1 MQILKDGPLSS
12 FRSQMVA
19 FITMT
24 MLVTATALSFFNQQ
38 LEQRTAS
45 VVDEYIRDITL
56 ATDTVY
62 RSFSSGD
69 YLYDLVNNG
78 TPEGLIIS
86 ERSVIRHLLVVDEQ
100 GLVFDSSDEKDL
112 QRPYQSVLD
121 EMPSRFDRAR
131 GAGGDAGGA
140 AQRSLS
146 FSIETDRGWRQIF
159 IVISMGR
166 LSQVRETGDRIRLVA
181 LLVFGF
187 GLIAV
192 IIAFTLRITRP
203 ITQLG
208 NAARR
213 VTGGEIEFEVP
224 VAGPR
229 EVSRLIT
236 TFNEMLVGLRR
247 SRALEEELQR
257 AERSAVV
264 GRLASGIAHE
274 IRNPLNFINLSIDY
288 LRDKHRPADETS
300 RGEYLRILTTI
311 KDEVGRLNHL
321 VSDFLSYGRS
331 AKLRRRVVDAR
342 ALVSE
347 VRDLLSTSAAQQ
359 DVSIRITN
367 PSTAGDSMESEANLL
382 TLITADPEYLRTCFS
397 NIMINAVQA
406 MPDGGLLTVT
416 FHRELSRLRIDFRD
430 NGQGMTPA
438 MCEQVFEP
446 YFSTKETGIGLGLAL
461 TRKIIAEHG
470 GEISVSSQL
479 GVGTTF
485 HIILPIEPP
494 ELHPPSDATP
504 N

>member
-1 MQILKDGPLSS
+1 MAGSNGFPSQPGCYRRTAICGELMQMLKDGPLAS

-19 FITMT
+19 FITVT
-24 MLVTATALSFFNQQ
+24 MLVTAITLSFLNRQ
-38 LEQRTAS
+38 LEQRTAA

-69 YLYDLVNNG
+69 YLYDLVSG
-78 TPEGLIIS
+78 RTPEALFIS
-86 ERSVIRHLLVVDEQ
+86 EKSVIRRLLVVDEQ
-100 GLVFDSSDEKDL
+100 GLVFDSSDERDL
-112 QRPYQSVLD
+112 QRPYQGVLN
-121 EMPSRFDRAR
+121 EISSRLDREV
-131 GAGGDAGGA
+131 GSGGNVGGA

-146 FSIETDRGWRQIF
+146 FSIETERGLRQIF

-187 GLIAV
+187 GLIVV

-229 EVSRLIT
+229 EVSRLIM

-288 LRDKHRPADETS
+288 LRDKHRPADATG
-300 RGEYLRILTTI
+300 RDEYLRILTTI
-311 KDEVGRLNHL
+311 KDEIGRLNHL
-321 VSDFLSYGRS
+321 VGDFLSYGRS
-331 AKLRRRVVDAR
+331 AKLRRREVDAR

-347 VRDLLSTSAAQQ
+347 VRDLVSTSAAQQ
-359 DVSIRITN
+359 NVSIRITGLS
-367 PSTAGDSMESEANLL
+367 PEGGSAEGETGLPL
-382 TLITADPEYLRTCFS
+382 PITADPEYLRTCFS
-397 NIMINAVQA
+397 NIMINAIQA
-406 MPDGGLLTVT
+406 MPDGGLLTVA
-416 FHRELSRLRIDFRD
+416 FDREPSRLTIDFHD
-430 NGQGMTPA
+430 NGQGMSP
-438 MCEQVFEP
+438 
-446 YFSTKETGIGLGLAL
+446 
-461 TRKIIAEHG
+461 
-470 GEISVSSQL
+470 
-479 GVGTTF
+479 
-485 HIILPIEPP
+485 
-494 ELHPPSDATP
+494 
-504 N
+504 